1 MSRRHAETRTLSAF
15 LRRPQA
21 EDAGGAKRGPVE
33 RGLDIEQAQLRGFAR
48 SISEVEWLLLILVVL
63 YLFVTRPDLAQ
74 AVPVI
79 GSLVGFA
86 LFVLTFRYTAVLARS
101 QRLKIALEIF
111 AMLAFLTAILSFA
124 GGARSPLVNL
134 YLLPVIAAALT
145 LGKLATTAVVFL
157 VAGCYLLLAL
167 VGEPGAL
174 GPALAAE
181 AAGVLAPFVLVAFST
196 SLLAENIHLAKARI
210 KALSDRDE
218 LTGLYNMRAFR
229 RLAEREHDRAS
240 RSGARFGLLMVDIEH
255 LKAINDTYGHEAGNR
270 AVRLVGDAL
279 QRLTRTTDVVARFGG
294 DEFVVLLADADRAAA
309 TEVAQRIRNVVF
321 STTLEVDVKMVRV
334 KASVGVAS
342 FPEDGN
348 SLAAI
353 MAAADR
359 ALYKDKEYREPP
371 KGRLVIR
378 KK

>member
-1 MSRRHAETRTLSAF
+1 MSRPEADGPEET
-15 LRRPQA
+15 
-21 EDAGGAKRGPVE
+21 GIAKRGPVE
-33 RGLDIEQAQLRGFAR
+33 RGIDIEQAQLRGFAR

-63 YLFVTRPDLAQ
+63 YLFVTRSDLAQ

-79 GSLVGFA
+79 GSLVGFSG
-86 LFVLTFRYTAVLARS
+86 FVLAFRYTGVLARR
-101 QRLKIALEIF
+101 QRFKIALEIL
-111 AMLAFLTAILSFA
+111 AMLAFLTAVLRFA
-124 GGARSPLVNL
+124 GGAQSPLINL
-134 YLLPVIAAALT
+134 YLLPVIVAALT
-145 LGKLATTAVVFL
+145 LGKFATTAVVVL
-157 VAGCYLLLAL
+157 VGGCYLVLAL
-167 VGEPGAL
+167 WGHPGAL

-196 SLLAENIHLAKARI
+196 LLLAENIHLAKARI

-218 LTGLYNMRAFR
+218 LTGLYNMRAFK

-240 RSGARFGLLMVDIEH
+240 RSSARYALLMVDVDH
-255 LKAINDTYGHEAGNR
+255 LKTINDTYGHEAGNR

-309 TEVAQRIRNVVF
+309 EEVAQRVRNVVF

-348 SLAAI
+348 TLAAI
-353 MAAADR
+353 MTGADR